1 MHSASAAAPHKRPHP
16 TMHVV
21 QAAALL
27 ALSSPV
33 AFVLTVFRFQS
44 PQLRLPG
51 LFATL
56 IFSLAVCG
64 GYRTTGAQIWKLPL
78 YL

>member
-1 MHSASAAAPHKRPHP
+1 M
-16 TMHVV
+16 
-21 QAAALL
+21 L

-33 AFVLTVFRFQS
+33 AFALTVIRFRT
-44 PQLRLPG
+44 PQLKLPG

-56 IFSLAVCG
+56 IFSLSVCG
-64 GYRTTGAQIWKLPL
+64 GYQAAGEQIWKLPL